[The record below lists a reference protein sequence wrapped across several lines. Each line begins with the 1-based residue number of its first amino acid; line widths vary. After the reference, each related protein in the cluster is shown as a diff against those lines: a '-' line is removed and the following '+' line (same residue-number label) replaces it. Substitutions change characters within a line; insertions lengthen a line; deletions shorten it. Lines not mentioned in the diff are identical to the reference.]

1 MKFTKVSQHPHELL
15 PKNKK
20 RCEKKKKHAT
30 VRLFFHIFPLSETS
44 PFKKTNKKGR
54 CPKIRCEEWPSRWFL
69 ELQMRYPK
77 LVSGSESDR
86 PKMWEMGWE
95 SPGDGFGPK
104 GGFNFQTKFL
114 LSSPRKLEKM
124 IQFDSYRISSD
135 GWFSSPTK
143 FGKSNDILEQL

>member
-1 MKFTKVSQHPHELL
+1 
-15 PKNKK
+15 
-20 RCEKKKKHAT
+20 
-30 VRLFFHIFPLSETS
+30 
-44 PFKKTNKKGR
+44 
-54 CPKIRCEEWPSRWFL
+54 
-69 ELQMRYPK
+69 MRYPK

-124 IQFDSYRISSD
+124 IQFDSYHISSD
-135 GWFSSPTK
+135 GWFSLPTK